1 MNKKKKDTLITG
13 FALFAIFLGAGNLI
27 FPPTLGHIA
36 GTKWASSM
44 AGFMLTGVGLPVL
57 GIIAAAKAGGRTID
71 VFKHLGP
78 KAANIMTFI
87 IILAIGPLLAIPR
100 TAAVT
105 YEIGVKPV
113 FGISPVISAV
123 IFFAIVL
130 YFTLNA
136 MSVVDKVGSILTPIL
151 IAVLA
156 ILIIVGITNP
166 IGTPIV
172 TGNTKNFLRGFEEGY
187 QTMDG
192 IGSLVLATIIIQSI
206 AQKGYEERK
215 DQVRMTCIS
224 GFIAALGLFCVYG
237 GFIYLGATSSGV
249 LPKDL
254 SRAELVIELVNGIL
268 GSWGGVILGLAISLA
283 CITTAVGLT
292 ATAGNFF
299 AAVFNNKVSYKSIV
313 WITCAFSAFFAIN
326 GVDTL
331 IAFAVPILTVIYPVT
346 IVLIVMSLAD
356 DFIKHKSA
364 YRGACLG
371 AFIMSLIQNILN
383 AEDSINRFLETI
395 RVSPF
400 FANITPERVNFDTP
414 ISIIESLP
422 LASQGFG
429 WIIPAIVL
437 GVAFAIYEARKGKKV
452 L

>member
-1 MNKKKKDTLITG
+1 M
-13 FALFAIFLGAGNLI
+13 
-27 FPPTLGHIA
+27 
-36 GTKWASSM
+36 
-44 AGFMLTGVGLPVL
+44 
-57 GIIAAAKAGGRTID
+57 
-71 VFKHLGP
+71 
-78 KAANIMTFI
+78 
-87 IILAIGPLLAIPR
+87 
-100 TAAVT
+100 
-105 YEIGVKPV
+105 
-113 FGISPVISAV
+113 
-123 IFFAIVL
+123 
-130 YFTLNA
+130 
-136 MSVVDKVGSILTPIL
+136 
-151 IAVLA
+151 
-156 ILIIVGITNP
+156 
-166 IGTPIV
+166 
-172 TGNTKNFLRGFEEGY
+172 
-187 QTMDG
+187 
-192 IGSLVLATIIIQSI
+192 
-206 AQKGYEERK
+206 
-215 DQVRMTCIS
+215 
-224 GFIAALGLFCVYG
+224 
-237 GFIYLGATSSGV
+237 
-249 LPKDL
+249 
-254 SRAELVIELVNGIL
+254 
-268 GSWGGVILGLAISLA
+268 A

-356 DFIKHKSA
+356 DLIKHKSA

-371 AFIMSLIQNILN
+371 AFVMSLIQNILN